1 MIDYEGLN
9 NVDNVIVN
17 KSIDTSIIH
26 GEIDNYS
33 FVNNLD
39 IQFTASK
46 NIDCI
51 DVQIDGCG
59 KSIIWYDD
67 NVIEVQQ
74 PKEKCT
80 YIWEVENISA
90 ALDIALSNKTPKGY
104 KVLI

>member
-1 MIDYEGLN
+1 MNTLDTATAHKE
-9 NVDNVIVN
+9 VDR
-17 KSIDTSIIH
+17 
-26 GEIDNYS
+26 YS
-33 FVNNLD
+33 FINNLD
-39 IQFTASK
+39 INFTVSR

-51 DVQIDGCG
+51 DIQVNGCG
-59 KSIIWYDD
+59 KSVVLYSD